1 MTDDGF
7 GALMCKKCV
16 QSHRFGLG
24 RGWVGGGDTIG
35 GRGEPRSGI
44 KNMYIGVCV
53 CVCGGFALG
62 YGANSWFCLRGH
74 HSGSSHSGLESGVWA
89 CRAGLLLLL

>member
-53 CVCGGFALG
+53 CAVALLWAMEPIAGF
-62 YGANSWFCLRGH
+62 
-74 HSGSSHSGLESGVWA
+74 V
-89 CRAGLLLLL
+89 